1 MSAAANA
8 SGQLINLT
16 YVINAFLFS
25 MIGMGVF
32 GFGFW
37 IFDRITPFSLWK
49 EIIDEHNVALAIIAG
64 SVAIGICQIIASAI
78 HS

>member
-1 MSAAANA
+1 MNGTAAA
-8 SGQLINLT
+8 GHLVNLT
-16 YVINAFLFS
+16 YVVNAILFS
-25 MIGMGVF
+25 LIGMGVF
-32 GFGFW
+32 GLGFW
-37 IFDRITPFSLWK
+37 IFDRITPFSMWK